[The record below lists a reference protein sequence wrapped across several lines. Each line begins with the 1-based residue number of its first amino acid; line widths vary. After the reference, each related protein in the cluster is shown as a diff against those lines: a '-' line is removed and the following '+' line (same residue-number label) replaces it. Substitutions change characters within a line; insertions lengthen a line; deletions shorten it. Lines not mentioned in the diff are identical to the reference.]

1 MPDLIIKPAAQSGN
15 KVIIQDQAGGAV
27 ITTADSGATMASNVT
42 GIPAA
47 GVTGVLPVGVT
58 GGSGLTALGTVAAGN
73 LSNTAIVYPAGHVI
87 QMRDAVT
94 GPGSTINTSLTD
106 QDTGINDTIT
116 ITSGNKVL
124 IIGTCTLFGAAGG
137 NDAGCG
143 WYFYSVGSSAQKGIS
158 MKYYWEMPGS
168 ANPQIKM
175 PSSLIYGPYTP
186 ASTSEQVKIYYSA
199 FNGATAYLTDDSLT
213 SLQLWE
219 VAG

>member
-1 MPDLIIKPAAQSGN
+1 MANLVIRPASGAGN
-15 KVIIQDQAGGAV
+15 KVVVQDQAGAAV
-27 ITTADSGATMASNVT
+27 LTTADSGATIAS
-42 GIPAA
+42 
-47 GVTGVLPVGVT
+47 GVT
-58 GGSGLTALGTVAAGN
+58 GGAGLSGSTSLGTVTAGT
-73 LSNTAIVYPAGHVI
+73 LGSGVTFPAGHVI

-94 GPGSTINTSLTD
+94 GPGSTINTSLLD